1 MVRYDSLTGC
11 VIAHSTNGGCFPY
24 SSDRIIDSLSAKI
37 NNQSIGCNFSYY
49 SIRICN
55 DTSNITLFGIYQTKR
70 KGFIH
75 DGSLIGGATYARN
88 FGLAGCNASELGDG
102 TNYTLVGCVING
114 TVYGDTTLTHI
125 SNQSSKI
132 PDKYFLYQ
140 NYPNPFNPTTI
151 IKFEIPSDVKRE
163 MSNVRLIIFD
173 ITGREITT
181 LVNEQ
186 LNPGTYEVTF
196 DGSNLPSG
204 IYFYK
209 LTAGDFTDTKKL
221 VLIK

>member
-1 MVRYDSLTGC
+1 
-11 VIAHSTNGGCFPY
+11 
-24 SSDRIIDSLSAKI
+24 
-37 NNQSIGCNFSYY
+37 
-49 SIRICN
+49 
-55 DTSNITLFGIYQTKR
+55 
-70 KGFIH
+70 
-75 DGSLIGGATYARN
+75 
-88 FGLAGCNASELGDG
+88 
-102 TNYTLVGCVING
+102 
-114 TVYGDTTLTHI
+114 
-125 SNQSSKI
+125 
-132 PDKYFLYQ
+132 
-140 NYPNPFNPTTI
+140 
-151 IKFEIPSDVKRE
+151 